1 MLHIFIFLLHLQIEI
16 KYFVLKFIFMIGTL
30 VNAAAVVV
38 GGTVGMLLNKSMPER
53 FKTIYFQAIGLF
65 TIAIG
70 ISMVWNMQNII
81 MVVGSLAVGS
91 LLGEWLNL
99 EVGVERLANA
109 LKKRFKIGS
118 EKFSEGLITSFLL
131 FCVGAMTIVG
141 AIDEG
146 TGRSNEVLLTKSMMD
161 GFSAIL
167 LASAFGIGVIVSAI
181 PLLIFQGGITLL
193 AMSAASFFT
202 PDIIQGLT
210 SIGGILLIGLG
221 MNILEIKKIRI
232 VNMLPALVV
241 VIIVIWIYNAL

>member
-1 MLHIFIFLLHLQIEI
+1 
-16 KYFVLKFIFMIGTL
+16 MIGTL

-91 LLGEWLNL
+91 LLGEWMNL

-202 PDIIQGLT
+202 PEIIQGLT

>member
-1 MLHIFIFLLHLQIEI
+1 
-16 KYFVLKFIFMIGTL
+16 MIGTL

-91 LLGEWLNL
+91 LLGEWMNL

-202 PDIIQGLT
+202 PEIIQGLT

-241 VIIVIWIYNAL
+241 VIIVIWIYNSL